1 MVYRRPNS
9 NFKLALI
16 LAGFVASMF
25 GVAYASVPLYKL
37 FCQVTGYGG
46 VPQVAEI
53 APGAL
58 PNMEISV
65 RFDANTNPQLPWQFK
80 AVKNQMTVTLG
91 ESTLAFYEAR
101 NLAKTDVTGT
111 AVYNVTP
118 LKAGQYFSK
127 IDCFCFSEQT
137 LNAGQ
142 RVDMPVQFFVDP
154 AINND
159 PNTKDIKTITLSY
172 TFYPTKPDNVPD
184 KS

>member
-46 VPQVAEI
+46 VPQLAEI

-58 PNMEISV
+58 PNMKISI

-80 AVKNQMTVTLG
+80 AAKNQMTVTLG
-91 ESTLAFYEAR
+91 EGRLC
-101 NLAKTDVTGT
+101 
-111 AVYNVTP
+111 
-118 LKAGQYFSK
+118 LKMAGSMTRPIPRK
-127 IDCFCFSEQT
+127 LGRWC
-137 LNAGQ
+137 
-142 RVDMPVQFFVDP
+142 
-154 AINND
+154 
-159 PNTKDIKTITLSY
+159 
-172 TFYPTKPDNVPD
+172 
-184 KS
+184 